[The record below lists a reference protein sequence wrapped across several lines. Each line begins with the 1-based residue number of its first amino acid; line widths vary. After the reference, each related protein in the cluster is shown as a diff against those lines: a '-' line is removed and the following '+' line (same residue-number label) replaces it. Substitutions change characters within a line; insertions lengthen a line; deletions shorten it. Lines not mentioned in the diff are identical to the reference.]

1 MFLGKSE
8 FLEVKLS

>member
-1 MFLGKSE
+1 MRKL